1 MLGLIIPL
9 AATETAAGEEESSN
23 FLVSPD
29 VGLMIWTLL
38 AFLVTL
44 YILSKLAYP
53 RIKEALDRR
62 VALIEESIESAERS
76 KAESEALLAEYRERL
91 KEARV
96 QADDIVVR
104 ARKNAEAYEK
114 DSQDEARKKREE
126 LLEQTRRD
134 IDAETRRAISEIR
147 GEVADLTIQ
156 ATEKVT
162 GRVLTGDDQRRLV
175 DEAVGELDFSALS
188 GEQRRN

>member
-1 MLGLIIPL
+1 MLALITPL
-9 AATETAAGEEESSN
+9 AAKEESSN

-38 AFLVTL
+38 AFFATL
-44 YILSKLAYP
+44 FILNKLAFP

-62 VALIEESIESAERS
+62 VKLIEDSIESAERS

-104 ARKNAEAYEK
+104 ARKNAEVYEK
-114 DSQDEARKKREE
+114 DSQDEARNKRED
-126 LLEQTRRD
+126 LLEQTRKD
-134 IDAETRRAISEIR
+134 IEAETRRAIAEIR
-147 GEVADLTIQ
+147 DEVADLTVM

-162 GRVLTGDDQRRLV
+162 GRVLTGEDQRRLV

-188 GEQRRN
+188 GERRN